1 MKGFEAHKTH
11 HHPVSAESWVELD
24 KPEVQIELALF
35 AYRAAHHQPG
45 VDVAHWDKNAETIQS
60 AAMIEWYGDMSDP
73 NSNSYAARYRRYVQ
87 AHPGKA
93 IDTTDN
99 LQLQECLTALE
110 SAQWTLQ

>member
-1 MKGFEAHKTH
+1 
-11 HHPVSAESWVELD
+11 
-24 KPEVQIELALF
+24 
-35 AYRAAHHQPG
+35 
-45 VDVAHWDKNAETIQS
+45 
-60 AAMIEWYGDMSDP
+60 MIEWYWDMSDP